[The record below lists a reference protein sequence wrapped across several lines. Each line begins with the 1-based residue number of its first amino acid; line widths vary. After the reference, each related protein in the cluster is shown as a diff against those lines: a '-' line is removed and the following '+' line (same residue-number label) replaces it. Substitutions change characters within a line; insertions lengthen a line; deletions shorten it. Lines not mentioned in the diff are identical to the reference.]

1 MASQQDQPKI
11 TLHWLEVSRAHRILW
26 LFEELGISYKVDGSL
41 YPFCT
46 PTLDRN
52 LKTYKRLPTKW
63 ADPAL
68 KNVHPLGKSPV
79 VTIEVPGQVEPLV
92 LAESGAITEYLCDY
106 FGKDTGL
113 VPKRY
118 KDGQEGKIG
127 QETETWLRY
136 RFFMHYAEGSIMPWN
151 VFALILEGVES
162 APVPFFI
169 KPIVNTIVG
178 RVRSA
183 AVTPQFETHYQFID
197 SQLKT
202 SPNGGQYLCG
212 PDLTPADI
220 LMSFPLEA
228 GHKRSGQ
235 GDWFPSISAYLDR
248 LHAREAYQRAV
259 KKVEEIEGSFKTN
272 L

>member
-1 MASQQDQPKI
+1 MQLGQAHSDPNYTGLKSQ
-11 TLHWLEVSRAHRILW
+11 ERI
-26 LFEELGISYKVDGSL
+26 
-41 YPFCT
+41 
-46 PTLDRN
+46 

-63 ADPAL
+63 AEPAL

-79 VTIEVPGQVEPLV
+79 VTIELPGQAEPLV
-92 LAESGAITEYLCDY
+92 LAESGAIAEYFCDY

-127 QETETWLRY
+127 QETESWLRY
-136 RFFMHYAEGSIMPWN
+136 RFFMHYAEGSVMPWT
-151 VFALILEGVES
+151 VFALILEGVET

-169 KPIVNTIVG
+169 KPIVNTIVS

-183 AVTPQFETHYQFID
+183 AITPQFKTHYQFIE
-197 SQLKT
+197 SQVQT

-212 PDLTPADI
+212 PDLTAADI

-228 GHKRSGQ
+228 GRGRSGL
-235 GDWFPSISAYLDR
+235 GDQFPALWAYLDR
-248 LHAREAYQRAV
+248 LHAREAYQSAV